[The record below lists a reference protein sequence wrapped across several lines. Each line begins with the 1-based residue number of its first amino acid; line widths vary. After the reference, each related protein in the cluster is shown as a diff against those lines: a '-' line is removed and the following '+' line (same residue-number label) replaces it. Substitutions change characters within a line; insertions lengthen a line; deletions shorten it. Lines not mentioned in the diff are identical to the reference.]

1 MNLQDSPAHDPF
13 AGSNAVLKIKSSQC
27 ADGETDSSELDTTAK
42 FRFAPGAD
50 PQITYDETDDMG
62 SIQGQTIITVLAP
75 NLVTVQK
82 TGFTEAT
89 MLLEEGC
96 THAVVYETMLGS
108 MEMML
113 SALRVEAVLD
123 ENGGTVFLQYTL
135 NIGADYE
142 AVNTIEMEIRL
153 KSFHGDN

>member
-82 TGFTEAT
+82 TGFTESRMVLETGKSHEALYRT
-89 MLLEEGC
+89 MVGTMDMLLS
-96 THAVVYETMLGS
+96 AIDIR
-108 MEMML
+108 
-113 SALRVEAVLD
+113 SALDAD
-123 ENGGTVFLQYTL
+123 GGTL
-135 NIGADYE
+135 NLHYLL
-142 AVNTIEMEIRL
+142 EISRNDFSTENIL
-153 KSFHGDN
+153 ELSVRKDPENL